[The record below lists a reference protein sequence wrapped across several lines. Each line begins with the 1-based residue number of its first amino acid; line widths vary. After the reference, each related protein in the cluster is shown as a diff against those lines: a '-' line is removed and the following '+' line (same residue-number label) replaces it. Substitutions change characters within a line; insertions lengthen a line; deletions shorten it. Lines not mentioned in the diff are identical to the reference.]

1 MVVSISACASVVG
14 IPVGITSSAVRLK
27 VCVITAWIKKHESI
41 NKKKER
47 RKYNKIVLKV
57 EVIISKTFID
67 SFISQDEFIP
77 INNVLKIWW
86 N

>member
-1 MVVSISACASVVG
+1 MVVSISACDSVVG
-14 IPVGITSSAVRLK
+14 IPVGITSPAVRLK
-27 VCVITAWIKKHESI
+27 VYIITAWIKKHESI
-41 NKKKER
+41 NKKRER

-57 EVIISKTFID
+57 DVIISNTFID
-67 SFISQDEFIP
+67 SFISQDEFIT